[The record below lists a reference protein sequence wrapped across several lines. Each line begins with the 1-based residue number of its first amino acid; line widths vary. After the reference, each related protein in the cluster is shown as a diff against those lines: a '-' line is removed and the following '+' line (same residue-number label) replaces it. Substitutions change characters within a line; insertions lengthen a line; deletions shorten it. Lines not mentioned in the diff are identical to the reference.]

1 MGDFNVD
8 TQYVIRDKKEYFN
21 LPEDK
26 KQTVEK
32 QIQIS
37 FGNADKTKTKK
48 ESLDQNNNRVET
60 TYYDSNGK
68 KLGSVRVFKYIDS
81 EFQIKTATSIRTDD
95 ADYYDWDNNGTIDCK
110 VSDIVR
116 DKNFMNNKIK
126 EILKIYGLTTNDLI
140 RSEVEQLLLSKGITF
155 LDILMFQKSQDTNA
169 K

>member
-8 TQYVIRDKKEYFN
+8 TQYVVRSKKEYFN

-48 ESLDQNNNRVET
+48 ESLDKNNNKVQT
-60 TYYDSNGK
+60 IYYDSNGK
-68 KLGSVRVFKYIDS
+68 KLGNVCVFKYMDS
-81 EFQIKTATSIRTDD
+81 KFQIKTATLISAND
-95 ADYYDWDNNGTIDCK
+95 ADYYDWDNNGTIDSK
-110 VSDIVR
+110 VTDVVL
-116 DKNFMNNKIK
+116 DKNVINNKIK
-126 EILKIYGLTTNDLI
+126 ETLKIYGLTANDLI
-140 RSEVEQLLLSKGITF
+140 KPEVEQLLLSKGIS
-155 LDILMFQKSQDTNA
+155 LWDIVMFQKSQDTNV